1 MKKIQMLLFSF
12 LLLSQVGYMQSGTH
26 REHPMPKKIATFD
39 DILNSKALDLSGYIP
54 FYKELVPTFT
64 SVSYYYPSKYNNAA
78 CMVYYRKL
86 GSQKWRDAFKLVTD
100 KTFFNYSGS
109 IVDLNEGSNQL
120 IIRGIDTFLPE
131 EILISTDPFKVLD

>member
-120 IIRGIDTFLPE
+120 IIRGIATFLPE
-131 EILISTDPFKVLD
+131 EILISNDQFKVLD